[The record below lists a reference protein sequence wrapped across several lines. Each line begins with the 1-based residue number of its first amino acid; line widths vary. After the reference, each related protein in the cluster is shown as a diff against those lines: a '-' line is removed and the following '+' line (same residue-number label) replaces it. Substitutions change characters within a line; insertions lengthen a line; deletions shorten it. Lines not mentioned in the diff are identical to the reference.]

1 MEEQLEEA
9 EEYYAIRP
17 NKTQLK
23 KDIAVTHKLAEEIV
37 SLSSTQLTEL
47 ALPLDVYTAAKAA
60 AGMSQRGAR
69 KRQLKFLTGL
79 LRNNDLEE
87 IEGKLA
93 KIKSQSALA
102 VKEHHLLERWRNRL
116 LEEGDQAL
124 SSLLQ
129 EYPNAD
135 RQQLRQLLRNAKKE
149 TEMGKPPKSA
159 RLVYQYLK
167 ELFSEVPTK

>member
-9 EEYYAIRP
+9 EEYYAVRP
-17 NKTQLK
+17 NKTQIK
-23 KDIAVTHKLAEEIV
+23 KDIAVLHILAEEIV
-37 SLSSTQLTEL
+37 SLSSAQMSEL
-47 ALPLDVYTAAKAA
+47 KLPQDVHEAAKAA

-79 LRNNDLEE
+79 LRNNDIEE
-87 IEGKLA
+87 IGGKLA
-93 KIKSQSALA
+93 TIKSQSALA
-102 VKEHHLLERWRNRL
+102 TKELHLLERWRDRL

-135 RQQLRQLLRNAKKE
+135 RQQLRQLLRKVKKE
-149 TEMGKPPKSA
+149 IEMEKPPKSS

-167 ELFSEVPTK
+167 KLFTDV